1 MGIVSKVVSTVR
13 KIDGIYTMLQGAVKK
28 IDEVYIFVEGKRHL
42 VFPESTLIYE
52 KTTGGSYSF
61 TVPDKYNFITVE
73 IGGGNGGSGAMWYST
88 GNEWVESGSGGKGEK
103 IILEKASVKNRVI
116 TIVVGQN
123 GQTPGNGGTGYSN
136 GANGTHITPGGSNE
150 YGGGGGGSTAIT
162 LNGVTYEASGGGGA
176 TLNMHLNLGTY
187 HATGGK
193 GGGPKGGAP
202 GVSEKAN
209 TATNGGNAT
218 GNLINQNNSGYIKIY
233 GIAG

>member
-28 IDEVYIFVEGKRHL
+28 IDEVYVFVEGKRHL

-73 IGGGNGGSGAMWYST
+73 IGGGNGGQAALWDD
-88 GNEWVESGSGGKGEK
+88 EWVEAGSGGKGEK
-103 IILEKASVKNRVI
+103 IILENVSVKNRVI

-123 GQTPGNGGTGYSN
+123 GQIPGKGGTGYSSGGN
-136 GANGTHITPGGSNE
+136 GVQKTPGGGKS
-150 YGGGGGGSTAIT
+150 YGGGGGGSTAVIVNDV
-162 LNGVTYEASGGGGA
+162 LYEASGGGGA
-176 TLNMHLNLGTY
+176 TFNEYYDGYH

-193 GGGPKGGAP
+193 GGGPKGGSA
-202 GVSEKAN
+202 GASKNAQFE
-209 TATNGGNAT
+209 ATSGGNAT